1 MDLTKVTNFT
11 GQNLFLVGCR
21 GYYRHRLDA
30 VENRDDPVV
39 DV

>member
-1 MDLTKVTNFT
+1 MDLTSFCNFT
-11 GQNLFLVGCR
+11 GQNLFLVGC
-21 GYYRHRLDA
+21 RHRLDA